1 MTVGSYLLSGEEP
14 VPGESF
20 FSGMW
25 PWYDVYE
32 TRDGKYVSLGAV
44 EPYFYENL
52 CRTLG
57 REDLID
63 QQWSFDRR
71 EQTRAE
77 FVEIFRSKT
86 RDEWVARFDGV
97 NACFTPVHSTAEAA
111 EDPQMHARDMV
122 VEIDHPALGKVRAP
136 GSMMKLDDTP
146 LEIRDWML
154 SPGHNTDEILDELGF
169 SSGEISDLREK
180 GAVA

>member
-32 TRDGKYVSLGAV
+32 TKDGKYVSLGAV
-44 EPYFYENL
+44 EPYFYENF

-57 REDLID
+57 REDLVD

-77 FVEIFRSKT
+77 FAELFKSQT
-86 RDEWVARFDGV
+86 R
-97 NACFTPVHSTAEAA
+97 
-111 EDPQMHARDMV
+111 QQ
-122 VEIDHPALGKVRAP
+122 
-136 GSMMKLDDTP
+136 
-146 LEIRDWML
+146 
-154 SPGHNTDEILDELGF
+154 
-169 SSGEISDLREK
+169 
-180 GAVA
+180 